1 MQEVSIMNPAPSIR
15 HRMTLAG
22 ATVLALSLAATTTAL
37 AQGAS
42 ITVEPA
48 ALENGAT
55 TLTVTGSGFDPAGN
69 GVYVVFGPITPAPTY
84 YSDPSIYGAFK
95 WVHAGANES
104 PAEAPLAAD
113 GSFTTTLDVMS
124 AFTASGEVDCA
135 ATVCAVI
142 TFAAHGSPDRSQDTC
157 VPLLVG
163 GIASSAAS
171 PGPEASAA
179 SELGSLAVDP
189 CAPITG
195 EAPVASGAPA
205 GSPAPSAAASVA
217 P

>member
-1 MQEVSIMNPAPSIR
+1 MHPAPSIR

-22 ATVLALSLAATTTAL
+22 ATVLTLSLAATTTAL

-48 ALENGAT
+48 TLENGAT

-95 WVHAGANES
+95 WVHAGASES
-104 PAEAPLAAD
+104 PVEAPLAAD
-113 GSFTTTLDVMS
+113 GSFSTTLDVMS
-124 AFTASGEVDCA
+124 AFTAAGEVDCA

-171 PGPEASAA
+171 PGPLASAGSEPVSGA
-179 SELGSLAVDP
+179 SDP
-189 CAPITG
+189 CASIIGGGPATSA
-195 EAPVASGAPA
+195 APV
-205 GSPAPSAAASVA
+205 GSPAPSAAASAA